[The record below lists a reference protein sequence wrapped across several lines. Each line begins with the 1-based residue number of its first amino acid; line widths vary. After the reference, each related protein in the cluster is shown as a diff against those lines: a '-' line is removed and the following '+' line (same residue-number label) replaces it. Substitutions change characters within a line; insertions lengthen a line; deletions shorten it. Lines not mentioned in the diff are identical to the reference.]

1 MGDVFEGGDCGKG
14 KMEGSGSWELG
25 IEWNKRGYFRKGP
38 LMVLLDGCDDSKG
51 KRELIARNELS
62 TS

>member
-25 IEWNKRGYFRKGP
+25 IERNKRVYLSKKGRW
-38 LMVLLDGCDDSKG
+38 LCWKG
-51 KRELIARNELS
+51 
-62 TS
+62 